1 MFEHLDD
8 PDPYTPPAGLRTAVL
23 GRVRSRRRRRA
34 VVLGGV
40 ATVAAVGAG
49 AVASLSEVR
58 DRVTPDQVHVAGL
71 PPADERPEPGEPV
84 TVLLVG
90 IDSHGDPALDEAE
103 GRAGTL
109 TDTIVVAHVDPKAG
123 ELRVLSVPRDLE
135 VDGESGVRINSL
147 LATGGPDALIA
158 ALRTQLDIEVD
169 HYVEVD
175 FAGFRRGVDTL
186 GGLRI
191 SVPEAVRDDRSGL
204 ALAAGCQTI
213 DGDQALALAR
223 SRRSVEVF
231 QAHDGT
237 WVPDLSGDFG
247 RQDRAGVLAAALLRA
262 VADVGPG
269 DLPRLV
275 RDGLDGIVVDDALDT
290 DDLVALARQAGGA
303 HVVPLRLPVVDVVRD
318 RAQLL
323 VLADG
328 ADAVVDRLYGD
339 APAAPAPGPTSPP
352 VTGEPPLGD
361 ATGLAPC

>member
-8 PDPYTPPAGLRTAVL
+8 PRPYTPPAGLRATVQ
-23 GRVRSRRRRRA
+23 GRVRRRRRRRVA
-34 VVLGGV
+34 VAGGV
-40 ATVAAVGAG
+40 ASVAAVGVG
-49 AVASLSEVR
+49 AVASLSAVR

-71 PPADERPEPGEPV
+71 PPADERPGPGEPV

-90 IDSHGDPALDEAE
+90 VDSHGDPALDEAE

-123 ELRVLSVPRDLE
+123 ELRLLSVPRDLE
-135 VDGESGVRINSL
+135 VDGQRGVRINSL
-147 LATGGPDALIA
+147 LASGGPDALVA
-158 ALRTQLDIEVD
+158 ALDAQLGVEVD

-186 GGLRI
+186 GGIRV
-191 SVPEAVRDDRSGL
+191 SVPGAVRDDRSGL

-223 SRRSVEVF
+223 SRRSVQV
-231 QAHDGT
+231 QADDGT
-237 WVPDLSGDFG
+237 WAVDPSGDFG

-262 VADVGPG
+262 VADVGPS

-275 RDGLDGIVVDDALDT
+275 RDGLGGVVVDDALDT
-290 DDLVALARQAGGA
+290 DDLVALARQAGDA
-303 HVVPLRLPVVDVVRD
+303 RVVPLRLPVVDVVRGG
-318 RAQLL
+318 AQML
-323 VLADG
+323 VLAEG
-328 ADAVVDRLYGD
+328 ADAVVDRLFGVE
-339 APAAPAPGPTSPP
+339 PVPGSTPGVAPP
-352 VTGEPPLGD
+352 VTGEVPRGD